1 MNDIKKIYDMMSCNN
16 PIETRLEGLRRI
28 KEIDDLSL
36 LINPDACVSAWEY
49 CALALYEKSDI
60 ELEPYLS
67 ELLNWIQDM
76 NLPGAFK
83 IMERLKSFSGIALKD
98 AFIDSFNKALA
109 LNNDISL
116 VRLDYLSELIDNE
129 MLKSELS
136 DEILKRLQK
145 HYHNWGAWDCDC

>member
-1 MNDIKKIYDMMSCNN
+1 MNDIKKIYEMMDFNN
-16 PIETRLEGLRRI
+16 PIEIRLEGFRLV
-28 KEIDDLSL
+28 KEIEDLSL
-36 LINPDACVSAWEY
+36 LIQPKACVSAWEY
-49 CALALYEKSDI
+49 CALALFEKSDM

-67 ELLNWIQDM
+67 ELLVWVQDM

-83 IMERLKSFSGIALKD
+83 IMERLKVFSGIALKD

-109 LNNDISL
+109 LDNDTGLI
-116 VRLDYLSELIDNE
+116 RLDYLSELLDNE

-145 HYHNWGAWDCDC
+145 HYHNWGAWDCD